1 MADRV
6 VGEAWRVVDETN
18 EVHIADVRQNGEW
31 YIATL
36 RGGMGVGTG
45 LTARLAVTRAGQRYG
60 VAEVLAPG
68 VETRAEVLARLGRER
83 TREIAHQRVQREVA
97 VAHETARCIGVCQ
110 SLVERLGAVLT
121 MGQRAA
127 VMLAAWEMRPKGRR
141 SET

>member
-1 MADRV
+1 M
-6 VGEAWRVVDETN
+6 VDEIG
-18 EVHIADVRQNGEW
+18 EVHTADVTQRGEW

-68 VETRAEVLARLGRER
+68 VATREEVLTRFFRER
-83 TREIAHQRVQREVA
+83 AQEIAHQRVRGEIA
-97 VAHETARCIGVCQ
+97 VAHETARCIGVCHGV
-110 SLVERLGAVLT
+110 VERHGAALT

-127 VMLAAWEMRPKGRR
+127 LMLAAWEMRPKGRR
-141 SET
+141 SEG